1 MIAHIHTYLY
11 ISINTIHK
19 CLQNVLFIIF
29 GAIVHEIMIQANQM
43 ARKWNNQFN
52 LHIHTLFR
60 FIKIA
65 FKFQSQATRLNVAY
79 RAAVLAV

>member
-43 ARKWNNQFN
+43 ARK
-52 LHIHTLFR
+52 
-60 FIKIA
+60 
-65 FKFQSQATRLNVAY
+65 
-79 RAAVLAV
+79 